1 VNFELFD
8 MRGKYALITGAAG
21 FLGKTH
27 SMALAEIGFN
37 LVLTD
42 LDLERLKLLR
52 DKILD
57 IHPSIHVLIYRMDV
71 TSKSQI
77 EGVYAKLEDE
87 SICISALINNAA
99 INPVER
105 DLAANNRFESFDID
119 MLRSEME
126 VGIIGAV
133 NCSQVFGR
141 QMLKK
146 SYGSIINIGSDLSI
160 ISPNQN
166 LYFDP
171 SISVDEQ
178 KVKPVSYSIVKTAIL
193 GFTRYLSTY
202 LAPSNIRVNTISPG
216 GIFNDHNEDFNNRI
230 SKLIPLGRM
239 GLDWEVK
246 GALQFLSSDASTY
259 VTGQNLVIDGGRTIW

>member
-1 VNFELFD
+1 MNFELFD
-8 MRGKYALITGAAG
+8 MRGKYALITGASG
-21 FLGKTH
+21 FLGNTH

-42 LDLERLKLLR
+42 LDIERLELLR
-52 DKILD
+52 DKIQN
-57 IHPSIHVLIYRMDV
+57 IHPLIHILIFRMDV
-71 TSKSQI
+71 TSKPDI
-77 EGVYAKLEDE
+77 ESVYTKLEEE
-87 SICISALINNAA
+87 SINISALVNNAA
-99 INPVER
+99 INPLEK
-105 DLAANNRFESFDID
+105 DLVANNRFENYDID
-119 MLRSEME
+119 KLRSEME

-141 QMLKK
+141 QMLKR

-171 SISVDEQ
+171 TSSLEEQ

-202 LAPSNIRVNTISPG
+202 LAPWNIRVNTISPG
-216 GIFNDHNEDFNNRI
+216 GIFNKHNEEFSNRI

-239 GLDWEVK
+239 GFDWELK

>member
-1 VNFELFD
+1 MNFELFD
-8 MRGKYALITGAAG
+8 MRGKYALITGASG
-21 FLGKTH
+21 FLGNTH

-42 LDLERLKLLR
+42 VDFEKLELLSDR
-52 DKILD
+52 IQN
-57 IHPSIHVLIYRMDV
+57 IHPLIHILIYKMDV
-71 TSKSQI
+71 TSKSDL
-77 EGVYAKLEDE
+77 EGVYSKLEEE
-87 SICISALINNAA
+87 SISISALVNNAA
-99 INPVER
+99 INPVEK
-105 DLAANNRFESFDID
+105 DLSVNNRFENFDID
-119 MLRSEME
+119 TLRIEME

-171 SISVDEQ
+171 SISLGEQ
-178 KVKPVSYSIVKTAIL
+178 KVKPVSYSIVKTAIV

-202 LAPSNIRVNTISPG
+202 FAPSNIRVNTISPG
-216 GIFNDHNEDFNNRI
+216 GIFNNHNEEFNNRI

-239 GLDWEVK
+239 GLDWEIK